1 MCAGVSRVPGV
12 QPPQGP
18 PAHPPGHS
26 SARQVGTQGCPKST
40 RAVGRGLVV
49 NAAGRGKPR
58 TQLEGVWTQPSLTP
72 PCPALHHP
80 AAFAA
85 EAKPFGGQSG
95 NADIR
100 STSHPAQPF
109 SSPRSLSILGYLVQ
123 LELLSHPPTASA
135 AASYQLWV
143 ESRLEPSERF
153 LLMLL
158 EEAFG
163 AGRPCAAAPGVEHPR
178 AAVSLC
184 SRSGTRPEPPCVP
197 AVVMVNVQPLFS

>member
-1 MCAGVSRVPGV
+1 M
-12 QPPQGP
+12 PQI
-18 PAHPPGHS
+18 HTCCWER
-26 SARQVGTQGCPKST
+26 ARGECGRT
-40 RAVGRGLVV
+40 RKAQDTARGGLDT
-49 NAAGRGKPR
+49 ALPH
-58 TQLEGVWTQPSLTP
+58 P

-95 NADIR
+95 NADIG